1 MIPFIKKEFITFNDT
16 LYYIVEIVR
25 ADAKILQID
34 GNLNVENLKEN
45 LHADIVLKKEDKFYF
60 LKSIPDLE
68 IITD

>member
-60 LKSIPDLE
+60 LRSIPDLE

>member
-25 ADAKILQID
+25 TDAKVLQID